1 MILKHNKIIN
11 LIKTK
16 VEVLKPYVLA
26 DILYLLLSPL
36 RVFSWYFLKKSFLDL
51 LPYVFRSILMT
62 LFLTSRFSSERH
74 VSLFVSRLKGEIF
87 IDVGAE
93 HGHYSL
99 MLSKNF
105 KKVLAIEPS
114 PKTFPH
120 LVNNI
125 RISKAKNIL
134 ILKCAISDKDGISSF
149 YMATKRGY
157 DSLIR
162 RNSIE
167 IEKIVKSR
175 TCTLATIFKA
185 FHLSKADLVK
195 VDVEGAEY
203 LVLKGAEPVIEKIKS
218 WVVEIHGIS
227 IEREVIK
234 YFLSH
239 GYRVVKLDCNHIFAF
254 K

>member
-1 MILKHNKIIN
+1 M
-11 LIKTK
+11 K
-16 VEVLKPYVLA
+16 VEVLKPYILA
-26 DILYLLLSPL
+26 EILYLLLSPL
-36 RVFSWYFLKKSFLDL
+36 RVFSWYFLRKSFLDL
-51 LPYVFRSILMT
+51 FPYVFRSILMT
-62 LFLTSRFSSERH
+62 LFLTSRLSGERK
-74 VSLFVSRLKGEIF
+74 VSLFLSKLKGEIF
-87 IDVGAE
+87 INIGAE
-93 HGHYSL
+93 YGHYSL

-105 KKVLAIEPS
+105 KKVLAFELS
-114 PKTFPH
+114 PKAFPH

-134 ILKCAISDKDGISSF
+134 ALKCALSDKDGISSF
-149 YMATKRGY
+149 YIATKRGY

-162 RNSIE
+162 RNGI
-167 IEKIVKSR
+167 KIKEVVKVR
-175 TCTLATIFKA
+175 AFTLATIFKA

-203 LVLKGAEPVIEKIKS
+203 MVLKGAEPVVEKIKS
-218 WVVEIHGIS
+218 WIVEIHDIS

-239 GYRVVKLDCNHIFAF
+239 DYRVVKLDYNHIFAF